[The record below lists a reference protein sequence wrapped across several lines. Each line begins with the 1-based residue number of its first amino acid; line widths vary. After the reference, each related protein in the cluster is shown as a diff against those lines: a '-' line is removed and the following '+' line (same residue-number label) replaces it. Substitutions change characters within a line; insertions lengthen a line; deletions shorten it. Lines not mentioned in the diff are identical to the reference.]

1 MMQVM
6 TESVAWPPAGPVH
19 GGAMTGG
26 KQGQWGWGGGEGQWH
41 GQGGVA
47 GVGAV

>member
-1 MMQVM
+1 M
-6 TESVAWPPAGPVH
+6 AWPPGGPVH
-19 GGAMTGG
+19 GGAMTGDE
-26 KQGQWGWGGGEGQWH
+26 QRQWGWGGGEGQWH